1 MKKQTVF
8 FGIMFVGF
16 SLFLLMNRFSFPL
29 MEKLHSW
36 PSLLLLVG
44 IAMIVQA
51 YKAYDFQQLLP
62 GMLLLTLGI
71 HFHAVSLFSFWP
83 KHIGMVLFMIALSF
97 LLSSRKNQSSLLQ
110 GIFLLSFSM
119 VMMFS
124 DRLQTLTALLE
135 QHFNYVWK
143 FWPLLLLIIGLY
155 LLFFKRR

>member
-16 SLFLLMNRFSFPL
+16 SFFLLMNRFPFPL
-29 MEKLHSW
+29 FAKLHSW
-36 PSLLLLVG
+36 PTLLLLVG

-51 YKAYDFQQLLP
+51 YRAYDFQQLLP

-97 LLSSRKNQSSLLQ
+97 LLSSRKNHANLLQ
-110 GIFLLSFSM
+110 GIFLFIFSM

-124 DRLQTLTALLE
+124 DRLRTWTALFE
-135 QHFNYVWK
+135 QHFSYVWK
-143 FWPLLLLIIGLY
+143 FWPLLLLMIGLY
-155 LLFFKRR
+155 LLFFKRK